1 MTPRSRLGFGYNR
14 RMAAVV
20 IHGVTKQFGTQMV
33 LENASLE
40 LNSGE
45 TVGLVGP
52 NGAGKTTLFRLIVRE
67 FEPDLGTITRA
78 RGVEIG
84 YLKQEPAVELDRTLH
99 EEVGSVFADLLSL
112 EGKLHAAAD
121 RIAHG
126 HDDPNVGQLMENY
139 DRINTQFIAAGGHT
153 FETRLNEI
161 LGGLGFSNSDHVLP
175 MSVLSG
181 GQRCRAALAKL
192 LLEDKPLLLLD
203 EPTNHLDIDSVRWL
217 EKFLTGHHGGAVVIS
232 HDRYLLDRLC
242 TRIVE
247 VAHRRLSSFPGN
259 YTNYAQTKAMRE
271 LTQQREFEKHS
282 EFIAKERDYIAKHL
296 AGQRSQQAKGRR
308 TRLERQLK
316 DGEFV
321 TQATDTKRRAKIA
334 FTKDETKEGTIL
346 RCDDLA
352 MVYGDNRLFCDLS
365 IQVPAGDRLGITGP
379 NGTGKTTLLKILLGE
394 VKAAGGTI
402 ELTPRLRVGYYSQ
415 DHAGLD
421 GRRTIVDEIRA
432 VRPEFSEQDARSFLG
447 RFLFTGNDA
456 FKALGLLSGGEQSRV
471 RLATLMLTGPDL
483 LVLDEPTNHLDI
495 PSREVLE
502 EALRE
507 FNGTIIAVS
516 HDRYFLDR
524 VVNRLLVIR
533 PKGHALYAGN
543 YSYYL
548 DQIETQRAAD
558 RADSAHPRKK
568 KAKGKTT
575 ATPQSQSASSPY
587 DHLSIMDLEVLVM
600 EKEVQLA
607 ALNDKFGDPAVC
619 KNPEALME
627 LQEEVEFVSGEL
639 AAIDAAWQ
647 ERVDA
652 Q

>member
-1 MTPRSRLGFGYNR
+1 
-14 RMAAVV
+14 MAAVV
-20 IHGVTKQFGTQMV
+20 IQGVTKQFGTQMV

-45 TVGLVGP
+45 TVGLVGA
-52 NGAGKTTLFRLIVRE
+52 NGSGKTTLFRLIVRE
-67 FEPDLGTITRA
+67 FEPDFGTITRA

-84 YLKQEPAVELDRTLH
+84 YLKQEPAVVLDRTLH
-99 EEVGSVFADLLSL
+99 EEVGSVFADLLVL
-112 EGKLHAAAD
+112 EGKLHAVAD
-121 RIAHG
+121 QIAHS
-126 HDDPNVGQLMENY
+126 HDDPILPQLMEAY

-161 LGGLGFSNSDHVLP
+161 LGGLGFSMSDNILP
-175 MSVLSG
+175 MSALSG

-217 EKFLTGHHGGAVVIS
+217 EKFLTGHRGGAVVIS

-242 TRIVE
+242 ERIVE
-247 VAHRRLSSFPGN
+247 VADRRMASFPGN

-271 LTQQREFEKHS
+271 LTQERDFEKHS
-282 EFIAKERDYIAKHL
+282 EFITKERAFIAKHL

-316 DGEFV
+316 DGELV
-321 TQATDTKRRAKIA
+321 TQAPTSKRQAKIA
-334 FTKDETKEGTIL
+334 FTTKDAKEGTIL
-346 RCDDLA
+346 RCDDLSMA
-352 MVYGDNRLFCDLS
+352 YGDNRLFTDLGF
-365 IQVPAGDRLGITGP
+365 QVSGGDRLGITGP

-394 VKAAGGTI
+394 VPATSGTF
-402 ELTPRLRVGYYSQ
+402 ELAPRLRVGYYSQ

-421 GRRTIVDEIRA
+421 PKRTIVDEIRA
-432 VRPEFSEQDARSFLG
+432 VRPEFSEQNARSFLG

-456 FKALGLLSGGEQSRV
+456 FKPLGALSGGEQSRV
-471 RLATLMLTGPDL
+471 RLASLMLGGSDV

-502 EALRE
+502 EALGE

-533 PKGHALYAGN
+533 PEGHALYEGN
-543 YSYYL
+543 YSFY
-548 DQIETQRAAD
+548 IEQVEHQRAAD
-558 RADSAHPRKK
+558 KAASAPPRKK
-568 KAKGKTT
+568 KTKGKST
-575 ATPQSQSASSPY
+575 AATHAKPARSPY
-587 DHLSIMDLEVLVM
+587 DHLSLGDLEALVM
-600 EKEVQLA
+600 KKEVQLA
-607 ALNDKFGDPAVC
+607 GLHDKFGDPAVC
-619 KNPEALME
+619 KDPDALAE
-627 LQEEVEFVSGEL
+627 LQEEVEAVSREL
-639 AAIDAAWQ
+639 AAIDEAWQ
-647 ERVDA
+647 ERADS
-652 Q
+652 QS